1 MATLTIRAPDQELVV
16 DVDDETI
23 RPLVGDL
30 QIVSPVLAEKFE
42 VAAFVPLQVLLLDE
56 REVELLA
63 AAAKTV
69 SNSSFVEDRALERLA
84 QL

>member
-1 MATLTIRAPDQELVV
+1 MATLTLQTPDQELVV
-16 DVDDETI
+16 DLDDETI

-30 QIVSPVLAEKFE
+30 RIASPALAEKFE
-42 VAAFVPLQVLLLDE
+42 EAVFVPLQVLLLDE

-69 SNSSFVEDRALERLA
+69 SNSFVEDPALEQLA
-84 QL
+84 HL